1 MRSKPQL
8 YVFSHICSPAYVTGA
23 EKLLLFMLQELK
35 PYFAC
40 TLVVPNNGYL
50 SERAAAAGISIFVL
64 PVPLAVSLYLAQ
76 SHLMEELH
84 QFRSTPEY
92 AALVQLLAE
101 RRPDA
106 VLVNTSVHPMPAIA
120 AKELGI
126 PVVWMLMETIRRT
139 AFTAQAVGVIDQ
151 YADWIVGISEST
163 LEPVQWACPHRK
175 EWLLLPPSWNA
186 QDLQPSMW
194 QKHRER
200 RRANLAI
207 KPHQQLIGFIASSIY
222 ENKGYL
228 AFMEMAVE
236 LIGRYPN
243 AMFLLIGNPVD
254 APLFE
259 AGMDLARNKGVLDR
273 FRWIRFEEQIETV
286 YPAFDL
292 VVVPSLASEG
302 FGLTALEGI
311 LFGKPVVAFAAG
323 GLAEIMRATGN
334 QAYAVPTGYVRGLI
348 AKVSELL
355 DDRKQ
360 MEAVASRNG
369 HAAEMA
375 YGLAAY
381 RSRLMKL
388 LDAMDF
394 KVQGLPHLM
403 KGSSPTVYLFENGQ
417 RRPFTTD
424 TALLEA
430 GYTFEQVKQV
440 DDATLHA
447 LPLGE
452 PIGPLAVEPS
462 ALLAQSAWPPSSPKQ
477 RRGARARRRGSRSS
491 GGSRSRRL
499 SRRTGKSQRRR
510 QASRSRRAGSRRS
523 RRR

>member
-8 YVFSHICSPAYVTGA
+8 YVFSHICSPTYVTGA

-50 SERAAAAGISIFVL
+50 SERAAAAGIPIFVL

-76 SHLMEELH
+76 SHLLDELH

-92 AALVQLLAE
+92 AALVQLLAD

-139 AFTAQAVGVIDQ
+139 AFTAQAVGIIDQ

-163 LEPVQWACPHRK
+163 LEPIQSNCPHRR
-175 EWLLLPPSWNA
+175 EWLLLPPSWNP
-186 QDLQPSMW
+186 QELQPASW
-194 QKHRER
+194 PKHRER
-200 RRANLAI
+200 RRASLAI
-207 KPHQQLIGFIASSIY
+207 KPNQQLIGFIASSIY

-228 AFMEMAVE
+228 AFMELAVE
-236 LIGRYPN
+236 VAGRYPN

-254 APLFE
+254 PPLFE
-259 AGMDLARNKGVLDR
+259 AGLDLARNKGLLDR
-273 FRWIRFEEQIETV
+273 FRWIRFEEQIESV
-286 YPAFDL
+286 YPAFDML
-292 VVVPSLASEG
+292 VVPSLTSEG

-355 DDRKQ
+355 DDRMQ
-360 MEAVASRNG
+360 MEAVASRNS

-388 LDAMDF
+388 LDAMNF

-403 KGSSPTVYLFENGQ
+403 RGSTPTVYLFDNGK
-417 RRPFTTD
+417 RRPFVSD

-440 DDATLHA
+440 DDATLMA

-452 PIGPLAVEPS
+452 PIGTLAVQPVLLMAPPVSS
-462 ALLAQSAWPPSSPKQ
+462 ASRKL
-477 RRGARARRRGSRSS
+477 RGSLRARRSSRSRRRGRQS
-491 GGSRSRRL
+491 GGGSRSRN
-499 SRRTGKSQRRR
+499 RRK
-510 QASRSRRAGSRRS
+510 QASRPRKSGGRRS